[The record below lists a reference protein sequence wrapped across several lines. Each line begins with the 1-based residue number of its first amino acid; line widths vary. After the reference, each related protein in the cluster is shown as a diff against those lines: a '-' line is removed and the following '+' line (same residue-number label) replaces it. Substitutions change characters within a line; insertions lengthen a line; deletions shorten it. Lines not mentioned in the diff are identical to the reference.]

1 MDRALIPF
9 ERFSWLSALLD
20 LFYPRVC
27 EVCGSV
33 LVRGESYLCTSCLAD
48 FPFVDED
55 FATDGSVLDN
65 FNENFRPEALHALF
79 YYSKYSDYK
88 KLVYSVKYH
97 SNRKLGV
104 YLGRMLGQKIAR
116 FCQADCVVPIPLHP
130 KRERERGFNQA
141 REIARGV
148 CEVLGVE
155 LLDNVVERLRNNVS
169 QTGKN
174 AAERLEN
181 VSGIFELRHP
191 ELVRGRH
198 ILLLDDV
205 ITTGAT
211 VGACLEALAE
221 AGDVRFSLACLAR
234 TV

>member
-1 MDRALIPF
+1 
-9 ERFSWLSALLD
+9 
-20 LFYPRVC
+20 
-27 EVCGSV
+27 
-33 LVRGESYLCTSCLAD
+33 
-48 FPFVDED
+48 
-55 FATDGSVLDN
+55 
-65 FNENFRPEALHALF
+65 
-79 YYSKYSDYK
+79 
-88 KLVYSVKYH
+88 
-97 SNRKLGV
+97 
-104 YLGRMLGQKIAR
+104 MLGQKIIR
-116 FCQADCVVPIPLHP
+116 TCRADCVVPIPLHP

-155 LLDNVVERLRNNVS
+155 LLDNVVERKHNNVS

-191 ELVRGRH
+191 ELIRGRH

-211 VGACLEALAE
+211 VGACLEAFA
-221 AGDVRFSLACLAR
+221 
-234 TV
+234 

>member
-1 MDRALIPF
+1 MNRIPIYLESLPF
-9 ERFSWLSALLD
+9 LSALLD
-20 LFYPRVC
+20 LFYPRLC

-33 LVRGESYLCTSCLAD
+33 LVQGENYLCTSCLAD

-55 FATDGSVLDN
+55 FVTDRGVLDN
-65 FNENFRPEALHALF
+65 FNEHFRPEALHALF
-79 YYSKYSDYK
+79 YYNKYSDYK
-88 KLVYSVKYH
+88 NLVYRVKYH

-104 YLGRMLGQKIAR
+104 YLGRMLGQKIIHR
-116 FCQADCVVPIPLHP
+116 CQADCVVPIPLHP
-130 KRERERGFNQA
+130 RRERERGFNQA

-155 LLDNVVERLRNNVS
+155 LLDNVVERKCNNVS

-174 AAERLEN
+174 ATERLEN
-181 VSGIFELRHP
+181 VSGIFELRRP
-191 ELVRGRH
+191 ELIRGRH
-198 ILLLDDV
+198 VLLLDDV

-211 VGACLEALAE
+211 VGSCLEALAA
-221 AGDVRFSLACLAR
+221 AGNVRFSLACLAR